1 MLVFKKE
8 KKVIKLAERYI
19 ASMVECVASA
29 RDAIQC
35 YLGEMDGEP
44 EELHLRVRHLE
55 SSADAIRLEI
65 RNTLYSG
72 AYVPLIR
79 EDIHKVIALLD
90 RVANAAE
97 AACDFVIYQKPDI
110 PSMLHPAFKEI
121 LKVSFGITKP
131 LKKGALGY
139 FEPKGKMDAIRE
151 HAQEVG
157 RQESK
162 VDELESNLT
171 KAIFDSTQ
179 LDLSRKLHLQECLNR
194 ITAVSDR
201 AENAADQLE
210 LAALKSVV

>member
-8 KKVIKLAERYI
+8 KKTIKLAERYI
-19 ASMVECVASA
+19 ATMFECVASA
-29 RDAIQC
+29 RDAIRC
-35 YLGEMDGEP
+35 FLGEMAGDP
-44 EELHLRVRHLE
+44 EELCLKVRQLE

-97 AACDFVIYQKPDI
+97 AACDFVINQKPDI
-110 PSMLHPAFKEI
+110 PETLHPAFKEI

-131 LKKGALGY
+131 LKKGALDY
-139 FEPKGKMDAIRE
+139 FEPKGKMDAVRE

-157 RQESK
+157 RQESE

-171 KAIFDSTQ
+171 KAIFDSTRF
-179 LDLSRKLHLQECLNR
+179 DLSRKLHLQECLNR

-201 AENAADQLE
+201 AEDAADQLE
-210 LAALKSVV
+210 LSALKSVV